1 MGAEGILYIAI
12 LIMFG
17 LTMIA
22 QFNVTSTFKKYR
34 RVPSGTGITGAEAA
48 RRLLDAKGLTDV
60 YVGQVPGT
68 LSDHY
73 DPKNRTV
80 NLSNDVYHGTSI
92 ASVAVACHECGHA
105 IQHADGYMPLNI
117 RSAVFPVASLGSHLG
132 IPLLLAGFFFDLLS
146 LQWIGIGVFSFAV
159 LFQLVTLPVE
169 FNASSRAL
177 AAMNEMGFVMPGE
190 DQGARRVL
198 GAAAMTYVAAAAMA
212 ILQLIRLIL
221 IVNSR
226 RRD

>member
-1 MGAEGILYIAI
+1 MNSETYMYFAI
-12 LIMFG
+12 LIMFA

-22 QFNVTSTFKKYR
+22 QLQVTSAFNKYKK
-34 RVPSGTGITGAEAA
+34 VPSGTGITGAQAA

-60 YVGQVPGT
+60 FVGQVPGK

-73 DPKNRTV
+73 DPRSRTV
-80 NLSNDVYHGTSI
+80 NLSNDVYNGTSI

-105 IQHADGYMPLNI
+105 IQHAEGYVPLSI
-117 RSAVFPVASLGSHLG
+117 RSAVFPVASIGSHLG
-132 IPLLLAGFFFDLLS
+132 VPLLLAGFFFDMLS

-159 LFQLVTLPVE
+159 IFQLVTLPVE

-177 AAMNEMGFVMPGE
+177 VAMNEMGFVMPGE
-190 DQGARRVL
+190 DKGARRVL

-212 ILQLIRLIL
+212 LLQLIRLIL
-221 IVNSR
+221 IVSSR
-226 RRD
+226 SRD